1 MCKQNCLF
9 LDMNK
14 EIEIVKG
21 IHPGI
26 MLAKK
31 LKEKKLP
38 KGRFALSINEYPQ
51 TITAITKG
59 KRRMNVYL
67 AMKVENALGLEEGYF
82 MILQVFHDIKQEK
95 LKADNQIPDLSKL
108 PPVLFWD
115 TDINKIKWMTQKR
128 AVITRVLDRGTE
140 KELAEIVRFYGQE
153 EVDKVL
159 KDYKPP
165 SLKK

>member
-1 MCKQNCLF
+1 
-9 LDMNK
+9 MNE

-108 PPVLFWD
+108 RPVIFWD
-115 TDINKIKWMTQKR
+115 TDINKIKWMTQRR
-128 AVITRVLDRGTE
+128 AVIQRVKERGNETE
-140 KELAEIVRFYGQE
+140 WAEILRFYGQE
-153 EVDKVL
+153 KVDEAL
-159 KDYKPP
+159 KDWKPP
-165 SLKK
+165 SLK

>member
-1 MCKQNCLF
+1 MS
-9 LDMNK
+9 MND
-14 EIEIVKG
+14 EIKILKG
-21 IHPGI
+21 IHPGPV
-26 MLAKK
+26 LEKK
-31 LKEKKLP
+31 LKEKKLS
-38 KGRFALSINEYPQ
+38 KGKFALSINEYPQ

-67 AMKVENALGLEEGYF
+67 AMKIENALGIEEGYF
-82 MILQVFHDIKQEK
+82 MTLQVFHDIKQEK
-95 LKADNQIPDLSKL
+95 LKADNLIPDLSKL
-108 PPVLFWD
+108 RPVIFWD

-128 AVITRVLDRGTE
+128 AVITRVLDRGNET
-140 KELAEIVRFYGQE
+140 ELAEIVRFYGQE